1 MANPTNTSL
10 NQNGATDL
18 KADAHR
24 LMAEIALAMMQDG
37 HASSITDMK
46 RELFLVLSVYLPGS
60 FPAQDRQ

>member
-1 MANPTNTSL
+1 V
-10 NQNGATDL
+10 
-18 KADAHR
+18 
-24 LMAEIALAMMQDG
+24 AEIALAMMQDG